1 MMGKDGREKI
11 QALVCS
17 FLSEGF
23 TLDHGVIHY
32 AESALGIGDEMDLL
46 AMLSTGDTRETG
58 LLGLIISPSTE
69 LRLKLELHIP
79 PEGLEHEFITAT
91 AAMMLK
97 RVPLIR
103 LSFRDSTPTTIET
116 KETDM
121 REFLAKL
128 QLNWPVPAVTP
139 NSLKNLES
147 LERCL
152 RGRLAWRK
160 YRSPVTPEKENFFRS
175 VLRILEKDHSR
186 DLMFRTQALEETVK
200 LFGEDRYNRE
210 ADELLSKKIDVL
222 RNQLGGKQQF
232 EELASQY
239 SMDMLM
245 SRRITAPPVD
255 SEETGRVLARLIY
268 IRNLIAG

>member
-1 MMGKDGREKI
+1 VGKDGRENI

-17 FLSEGF
+17 FLSGGF

-32 AESALGIGDEMDLL
+32 AESALGIGDEIDLL
-46 AMLSTGDTRETG
+46 AMLNTGAAREKG

-79 PEGLEHEFITAT
+79 PEGLEHGFINAT

-97 RVPLIR
+97 CVPIIKV
-103 LSFRDSTPTTIET
+103 SFGERIPTSIET

-128 QLNWPVPAVTP
+128 QLDWPVPTVKP
-139 NSLKNLES
+139 HFLKNPDS

-160 YRSPVTPEKENFFRS
+160 YRAPVTPEKENFFMS
-175 VLRILEKDHSR
+175 ILKILEKDHSR

-210 ADELLSKKIDVL
+210 ADELLSKKIAVL
-222 RNQLGGKQQF
+222 RNKQGNKQQF

-239 SMDMLM
+239 SMELLM

-255 SEETGRVLARLIY
+255 SEETGRMLARLIY